1 MGRRWSKDLIL
12 SPESQQKR
20 RSRARSLDGTKATY
34 GKEDEIVQDTSVIY
48 QFDYG
53 AENHWREADSMYSSS

>member
-1 MGRRWSKDLIL
+1 M
-12 SPESQQKR
+12 
-20 RSRARSLDGTKATY
+20 DGTKATY